1 MEGLKIIA
9 TGYYPGEKVV
19 TNEDLEK
26 IIDTSDEWITTRTGI
41 KRRHLSEH
49 TSAYL
54 AIEAAKRTVSSID
67 VTRIGLIICA
77 TMTPE
82 NATPSNACL
91 VQEALGLND
100 QSIMCFDINAAC
112 SGFVYSLN
120 IAKALL
126 SSSNQYGLIIGCEQ
140 LSRIVDFQD
149 RSTCI
154 LFGDGAGAVVVE
166 PSSSLFISYNDASGT
181 KLPLRASHQ
190 KDDPYLHMQGQDV
203 FKFATKVIVKS
214 IDYVLEKAHLTID
227 DIDYVLLTH
236 DHTDHNK
243 NIHIFDKEMV
253 YTAKGN
259 IADLDEDHEL
269 IPYTSYTFGDIEVYV
284 LRVSHDATNPIGFIF
299 SSDETLLYMTDTGYV
314 SQKNKE
320 LIHNLNYYIIESNHD
335 IGMLMATRR
344 PFSLK
349 NRIMGDTGHLNNE
362 YSAHLMCDLIGE
374 NTKEIVL
381 AHLSQDANTKEK
393 ALETYYSIFD
403 EEKMTFDKEMIK
415 AASQTSVVSG
425 GKYEY

>member
-1 MEGLKIIA
+1 MEYHVLASGSKGNCTFIV
-9 TGYYPGEKVV
+9 EK
-19 TNEDLEK
+19 T
-26 IIDTSDEWITTRTGI
+26 TGI
-41 KRRHLSEH
+41 L
-49 TSAYL
+49 
-54 AIEAAKRTVSSID
+54 ID
-67 VTRIGLIICA
+67 CGISKKQLTYRLKEIG
-77 TMTPE
+77 
-82 NATPSNACL
+82 
-91 VQEALGLND
+91 
-100 QSIMCFDINAAC
+100 
-112 SGFVYSLN
+112 Y
-120 IAKALL
+120 
-126 SSSNQYGLIIGCEQ
+126 
-140 LSRIVDFQD
+140 
-149 RSTCI
+149 
-154 LFGDGAGAVVVE
+154 
-166 PSSSLFISYNDASGT
+166 
-181 KLPLRASHQ
+181 
-190 KDDPYLHMQGQDV
+190 
-203 FKFATKVIVKS
+203 
-214 IDYVLEKAHLTID
+214 TID

-299 SSDETLLYMTDTGYV
+299 SGDETLLYMTDTGYV

-362 YSAHLMCDLIGE
+362 YSAYLMCDVIGE

-403 EEKMTFDKEMIK
+403 EENIKFDKEMIK
-415 AASQTSVVSG
+415 AASQISVVSG
-425 GKYEY
+425 GKYEH